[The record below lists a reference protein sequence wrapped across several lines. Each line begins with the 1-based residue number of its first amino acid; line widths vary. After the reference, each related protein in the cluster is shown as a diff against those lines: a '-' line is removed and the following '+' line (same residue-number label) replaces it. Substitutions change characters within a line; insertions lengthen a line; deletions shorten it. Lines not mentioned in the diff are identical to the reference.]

1 MDGRGIYPTL
11 GQINTKKAYMFNTI
25 IMKDMKMIDT
35 ADLRIAI
42 KERAE
47 VPEDPHQAY
56 IASYT
61 IDDTDPEGKPRFTV
75 TFTTSH
81 LLTRIN
87 TTFIQDDAT
96 YKLVWMGYPVF
107 TSGTST
113 SSGRFF
119 LTHEVTAAWATNFRL
134 IFQQTKGVVPKFRM
148 ADGAWEITN
157 GGREVFGEE
166 GTCLMCRAHIFRNIK
181 PKLAALRKVNKA
193 LGEAILRDIGDIQW
207 MAQSPPEFVVVVK
220 LLHRH
225 YTKEKKLSR
234 TELALVTTFFE
245 YFLAQWGPGSH
256 AQNWFAGANPF
267 SLTNNQGQEGYH
279 KEVKRNHTFRSEFPL
294 PQFIQAMEQLV
305 SLHLFSAACSISTR
319 LFTESNPC
327 SFTMWSLSY
336 VILENILP
344 HMV

>member
-1 MDGRGIYPTL
+1 MGQEAVNGRGIYPTL
-11 GQINTKKAYMFNTI
+11 GKINTMKAYMFNTI
-25 IMKDMKMIDT
+25 IMKDMVMIDT

-42 KERAE
+42 E

-61 IDDTDPEGKPRFTV
+61 IDDTDPEGKPRFTI

-87 TTFIQDDAT
+87 TRPP
-96 YKLVWMGYPVF
+96 GPP
-107 TSGTST
+107 TSG
-113 SSGRFF
+113 
-119 LTHEVTAAWATNFRL
+119 
-134 IFQQTKGVVPKFRM
+134 FQQTKGVVPKFRM

-166 GTCLMCRAHIFRNIK
+166 GTRLMCWAHVIK

-225 YTKEKKLSR
+225 YTKEKKLSG

-279 KEVKRNHTFRSEFPL
+279 KEVKRNHTFRSEFSL

-327 SFTMWSLSY
+327 FFSQCGPCHMSFWKTFCHTWHGLTL
-336 VILENILP
+336 V
-344 HMV
+344 